1 MSFLNFSLLEKG
13 GPIMW
18 ALLVLSVF
26 GFIFFI
32 ERTLFLHRGQIRSS
46 TYLEGIK
53 NLLRKR
59 RLLEAITVSEETPG
73 PVPRVIV
80 AALRNYDRP
89 EEEIR
94 TAMREAALV
103 EIPVLER
110 RVGTIAAIAKV
121 SPILG
126 LLGTVVAMLS
136 AYSIMETAGSYADS
150 SLFAGQVAEA
160 LITTACGLAISA
172 MAYLAHHFLYGR
184 VRALVHDMEWAANDI
199 LQFLLRDMPEQP
211 QGEMTENLNPQNT

>member
-1 MSFLNFSLLEKG
+1 
-13 GPIMW
+13 MW
-18 ALLVLSVF
+18 ALLALSLF
-26 GFIFFI
+26 GFVFFV
-32 ERTLFLHRGQIRSS
+32 ERTLFLHRGQIR
-46 TYLEGIK
+46 TNAYLDGIK

-73 PVPRVIV
+73 PVPKVVV

-89 EEEIR
+89 EAEIR

-103 EIPVLER
+103 EIPMLER
-110 RVGTIAAIAKV
+110 RVGTIAAIAKI

-136 AYSIMETAGSYADS
+136 AFFKMGEAGSYADA
-150 SLFAGQVAEA
+150 SLFSSEVAKA
-160 LITTACGLAISA
+160 LITTAAGLAISA
-172 MAYLAHHFLYGR
+172 MAFLAHHFLHGR

-199 LQFLLRDMPEQP
+199 SQFLLRDLPEIPVDTLTSEPASDSTPELISHETQP
-211 QGEMTENLNPQNT
+211 